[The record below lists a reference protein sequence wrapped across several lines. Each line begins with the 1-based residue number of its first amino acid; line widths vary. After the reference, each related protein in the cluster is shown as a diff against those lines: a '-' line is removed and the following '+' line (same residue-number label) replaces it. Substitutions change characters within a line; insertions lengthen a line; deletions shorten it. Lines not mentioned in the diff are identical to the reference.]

1 MNASSISKLFTC
13 LCFGLPLA
21 ASLPMTAAA
30 QTSNAAHD
38 GAVRNIVLV
47 HGAWAN
53 GSSWSRVIPL
63 LEARGFNVVAAHM
76 PLTSLQDDD
85 AAVEKAIDRITRANP
100 GPVLLVGHSYGGVV
114 IGDVPGND
122 PRVVGLVYVAAFA
135 PDSGQ
140 SALSLLGT
148 LSSPPPIQN
157 YLVFD
162 PAKIVDPA
170 NTFVW
175 ISDEGIARAFA
186 QDLSPIEQRELAAVQ
201 GITALGGDLFATPTV
216 TPAWKSKPSW
226 FVISEHDDVITA
238 GLEEREA
245 QIIGATTIELP
256 TCHVAMLQEPGRIA
270 DFISSAAESF
280 SH

>member
-1 MNASSISKLFTC
+1 MNPSRIPKLLIS
-13 LCFGLPLA
+13 LCFCLSLA
-21 ASLPMTAAA
+21 ASLPVLGAA
-30 QTSNAAHD
+30 QPSDA
-38 GAVRNIVLV
+38 GANQKVRNIVLV

-53 GSSWSRVIPL
+53 GSSWSKVIPL
-63 LEARGFNVVAAHM
+63 LEARGFHVVAAHM
-76 PLTSLQDDD
+76 PLTSLKEDDD
-85 AAVEKAIDRITRANP
+85 AVERSIEQITQTNP

-135 PDSGQ
+135 PDMGE

-148 LSSPPPIQN
+148 LSAPPPIQK

-162 PAKIVDPA
+162 PAKPVDPSK
-170 NTFVW
+170 TLVW
-175 ISDEGIARAFA
+175 ISDEGVERAFA

-201 GITALGGDLFATPTV
+201 GITVLGDLLATPTV

-226 FVISEHDDVITA
+226 FVIAGHDEVITA
-238 GLEEREA
+238 GLEESEA
-245 QIIGATTIELP
+245 RTIGAKTIELP
-256 TCHVAMLQEPGRIA
+256 TCHVAMLQEPVRIA
-270 DFISSAAESF
+270 DFIASAAESL

>member
-1 MNASSISKLFTC
+1 MNASRISKFFAC
-13 LCFGLPLA
+13 LWFSLPLA
-21 ASLPMTAAA
+21 ASLPKIAMA

-38 GAVRNIVLV
+38 DAVRNIVLV

-53 GSSWSRVIPL
+53 GSSWSGVIPL
-63 LEARGFNVVAAHM
+63 LEARGFRVVAAQM
-76 PLTSLQDDD
+76 PLTSLQNDDT
-85 AAVEKAIDRITRANP
+85 AVEEAIDRITQANP

-122 PRVVGLVYVAAFA
+122 PRVAGLVYVAAFA

-148 LSSPPPIQN
+148 LSAPPPINN

-162 PAKIVDPA
+162 PAKPVDPA
-170 NTFVW
+170 KTLVW

-186 QDLSPIEQRELAAVQ
+186 QDLSPIKQHELAAVQ
-201 GITALGGDLFATPTV
+201 GITVLSDLVATPTV

-226 FVISEHDDVITA
+226 FVISEHDNVITA

-245 QIIGATTIELP
+245 QTIGAKTLELP

-270 DFISSAAESF
+270 DFIWSAAQSF
-280 SH
+280 NH